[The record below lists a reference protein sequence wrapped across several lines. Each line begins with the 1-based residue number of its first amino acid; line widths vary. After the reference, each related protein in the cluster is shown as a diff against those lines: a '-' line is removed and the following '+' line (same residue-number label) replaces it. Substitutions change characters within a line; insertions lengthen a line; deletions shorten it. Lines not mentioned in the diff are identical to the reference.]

1 MHQKPAPVR
10 EFMKLPILRNIIYL
24 IVGLISLLLVAN
36 VIVTYHN
43 NKIIKENRNIQAQVE
58 KVKIYYDQIG
68 KSIIHSLDI
77 GLRGYFIVRNPQ
89 FVAPMDNAMNVMD
102 SIFENVEMPLRYL
115 KYDPS
120 AYQIFKDSL
129 TAYTGYTFQLKDLL
143 TAGKDEEFIQIFS
156 SDKGAHLW
164 WQYLQLEDQ
173 ILKYINKI
181 DREAQLKYEEALL
194 KNQIIQVILLIVCV
208 PTLLLA
214 AFYTTKAFKL
224 SDWVRNAEEEKN
236 KMLGEQNLLLE
247 EKVAER
253 TQEILTQNEEI
264 LSQNETLI
272 AHQGTL
278 SLQNRQLQD
287 AQQIIKEQSEKINS
301 LNDHLKNEVDNR
313 TLELQSTNRELIE
326 HNNQLEQFAFIAAHN
341 LRAPLTRVLG
351 LANLIQMGETE
362 QDKQT
367 ALEKLVSS
375 THDLD
380 QVIKDLNAILN
391 IKRHT
396 GNFSEVDLNE
406 SLNRTKRILEKEIE
420 DTQTKIIIN
429 FSEAD
434 KVYAIAPYVESILYN
449 LISNAIKYRDPD
461 RTPFIAIKT
470 THEKEFVCLAV
481 MDNGLGIDLSK
492 YKQSIFSL
500 YKRFH
505 LHVEGKGL
513 GLYLVKTQI
522 EALGGR
528 VDVKSEPNEGTTFL
542 VYFKRYLI

>member
-1 MHQKPAPVR
+1 
-10 EFMKLPILRNIIYL
+10 MKLHIVKNIIYL
-24 IVGLISLLLVAN
+24 IVGLISMLLVAN
-36 VIVTYHN
+36 VALTYYN
-43 NKIIKENRNIQAQVE
+43 SEIIMKFVNR
-58 KVKIYYDQIG
+58 
-68 KSIIHSLDI
+68 
-77 GLRGYFIVRNPQ
+77 
-89 FVAPMDNAMNVMD
+89 
-102 SIFENVEMPLRYL
+102 
-115 KYDPS
+115 
-120 AYQIFKDSL
+120 
-129 TAYTGYTFQLKDLL
+129 
-143 TAGKDEEFIQIFS
+143 
-156 SDKGAHLW
+156 
-164 WQYLQLEDQ
+164 
-173 ILKYINKI
+173 I
-181 DREAQLKYEEALL
+181 DAESQQKYEEALL
-194 KNQIIQVILLIVCV
+194 RNQIIQVILFIVCV
-208 PTLLLA
+208 PALLFI

-224 SDWVRNAEEEKN
+224 FKLVRNAEEEKN
-236 KMLGEQNLLLE
+236 KMLSEQNLMLE
-247 EKVAER
+247 KKVAER
-253 TQEILTQNEEI
+253 TQEILAQKEE
-264 LSQNETLI
+264 LLI
-272 AHQGTL
+272 HQDTL
-278 SLQNRQLQD
+278 SLQNKQLQE
-287 AQQIIKEQSEKINS
+287 AQQTINDQSAKIHS

-313 TLELQSTNRELIE
+313 TQELQRTNQELIE
-326 HNNQLEQFAFIAAHN
+326 HNNQLEQFSFIAAHN

-367 ALEKLVSS
+367 ALDKLISS

-380 QVIKDLNAILN
+380 EVIKDLNAILN

-396 GNFSEVDLNE
+396 GNFTEVDLNK
-406 SLNRTKRILEKEIE
+406 SLTRTKRILEKEIE

-449 LISNAIKYRDPD
+449 LISNAIKYRDPE
-461 RTPFIAIKT
+461 RAPFIAIKT

-492 YKQSIFSL
+492 YKQSVFSL

-528 VDVKSEPNEGTTFL
+528 VDVKSEPNEGTTFQ